1 MSIEDEIAFLST
13 VPVLA
18 RLGDGAL
25 RSIAIAAETYAMR
38 RGDVLFTTG
47 ETADGAFVIQEGTVG
62 LQPDRG
68 EEILV
73 GPGTLLGETAL
84 LAETKRP
91 ATATAREACKAMR
104 ISRATFLKV
113 LASYPDAARSLR
125 ELIAARTDQAAREME
140 DIRSTLTKGKAE

>member
-1 MSIEDEIAFLST
+1 MSIEDEIIFLSS

-25 RSIAIAAETYAMR
+25 RSLAIAAETYAMR
-38 RGDVLFTTG
+38 RGDVLFTVG
-47 ETADGAFVIQEGTVG
+47 EIADGAFVIQEGSVS
-62 LQPDRG
+62 LQPERG

-91 ATATAREACKAMR
+91 ATATAREACKALR

-113 LASYPDAARSLR
+113 LASYPDAARRLR
-125 ELIAARTDQAAREME
+125 DLIAARNDKAAREMD
-140 DIRSTLTKGKAE
+140 DIRAALTRGKGE

>member
-1 MSIEDEIAFLST
+1 MSIEDEIAFLSS

-25 RSIAIAAETYAMR
+25 RSLAIAAETYSMR
-38 RGDVLFTTG
+38 RGDVLFATG
-47 ETADGAFVIQEGTVG
+47 ETADGAYVIQEGTVS
-62 LQPDRG
+62 LQPERG
-68 EEILV
+68 EEIVV

-125 ELIAARTDQAAREME
+125 ELIAARTDQAAREMD
-140 DIRSTLTKGKAE
+140 DIRSTLTREKGE

>member
-1 MSIEDEIAFLST
+1 MSIEDEIAFLSS

-47 ETADGAFVIQEGTVG
+47 ETADGAFVIQEGTVS
-62 LQPDRG
+62 LQSERG
-68 EEILV
+68 EETVV

-125 ELIAARTDQAAREME
+125 ELIAARTDQAARDM
-140 DIRSTLTKGKAE
+140 DSIRSTLTRKGE

>member
-1 MSIEDEIAFLST
+1 MSIEDEIAFLSS
-13 VPVLA
+13 VPFLS

-25 RSIAIAAETYAMR
+25 RSLAIAAETYAMR

-47 ETADGAFVIQEGTVG
+47 ETADGAYVIEQGTVS
-62 LQPDRG
+62 LQADRG

-91 ATATAREACKAMR
+91 ATATAREACKALR

-113 LASYPDAARSLR
+113 LASYPDAARRLR
-125 ELIAARTDQAAREME
+125 EVIAARNDQAAREME
-140 DIRSTLTKGKAE
+140 DIRAALTKGKRE

>member
-1 MSIEDEIAFLST
+1 MSIEDEITFLST

-25 RSIAIAAETYAMR
+25 RSLAIAAETYSMR

-47 ETADGAFVIQEGTVG
+47 ETADGAFVIQEGTVS

-91 ATATAREACKAMR
+91 ATATACEACKALR
-104 ISRATFLKV
+104 ISRTTFLKV

-125 ELIAARTDQAAREME
+125 ELIAARTDQAAREM
-140 DIRSTLTKGKAE
+140 DNIRSSLTRGKGE